1 MLKDG
6 LAAQLQGY
14 DLSSQ
19 GGTRRRN
26 TLKLRAIVLI
36 LVYGLRHTKK
46 TRLLD
51 GFSVREDLN
60 P

>member
-26 TLKLRAIVLI
+26 TLKQGVADLFNDAENYDLSQ
-36 LVYGLRHTKK
+36 KK
-46 TRLLD
+46 QAA
-51 GFSVREDLN
+51 
-60 P
+60 